1 MPGTVL
7 LKPVAALWCAII
19 LVVLPALPARAG
31 TLDAILASGEIV
43 VGVKEDYEPFGYRD
57 RTGAL
62 TGLEIDIAREIA
74 RQLDVS
80 LRLEVVSSS
89 DRLQNWPRA
98 RLTCWSQR
106 WAIRWTGGAS

>member
-19 LVVLPALPARAG
+19 LVLLPALPARAG

-74 RQLDVS
+74 RQLQECARRRRTPPS
-80 LRLEVVSSS
+80 LRKSSRS
-89 DRLQNWPRA
+89 RYRPLPGND
-98 RLTCWSQR
+98 
-106 WAIRWTGGAS
+106 